1 MKSEPRNVP
10 MHGESVSGS
19 CAKVSATGLV
29 WGNMP
34 KNLCFSHNQFPGPT
48 TEVLYLWRDLGRGN
62 KGRVFLACST
72 AGNVCAV
79 KFFLINYDT
88 YHRQEGREAERQAFR
103 QAQMKIKEA
112 EANHEKEYWLQV
124 YGDTFRRQVRVVQLN
139 NLWCLMMPY
148 FDQVPNDQREGC
160 LDAVQEHLT
169 HFKDMN
175 LLYNTKDLRW
185 RHIGVRYGSPYIFDL
200 GSLEKCNAAG
210 IDIDSSMNILR
221 AKIDKGK

>member
-1 MKSEPRNVP
+1 LNRVFGQTPAPVDVGDDEVEEDIDDGESSDDEDWNRGVIYTQTFHGEQAIKALVLAIRCGLEFVMKSEPRNVP

-62 KGRVFLACST
+62 KGRVFLACNT
-72 AGNVCAV
+72 AGNMCLV

-88 YHRQEGREAERQAFR
+88 YHRQEGTEAERQAFR

-112 EANHEKEYWLQV
+112 EVTTKKSIGFKYMEIH
-124 YGDTFRRQVRVVQLN
+124 
-139 NLWCLMMPY
+139 
-148 FDQVPNDQREGC
+148 
-160 LDAVQEHLT
+160 LDARFVL
-169 HFKDMN
+169 F
-175 LLYNTKDLRW
+175 
-185 RHIGVRYGSPYIFDL
+185 S
-200 GSLEKCNAAG
+200 
-210 IDIDSSMNILR
+210 
-221 AKIDKGK
+221 